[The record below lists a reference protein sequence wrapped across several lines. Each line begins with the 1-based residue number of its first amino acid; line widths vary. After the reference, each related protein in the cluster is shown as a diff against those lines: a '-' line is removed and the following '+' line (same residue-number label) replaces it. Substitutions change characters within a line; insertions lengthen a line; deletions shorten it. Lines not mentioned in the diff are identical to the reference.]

1 MSTDE
6 IEPYETE
13 QCAICLEKSRE
24 SPPRCIQCNNCNLC
38 PSCILNLQEYG
49 AAANCPVCRKD
60 SPWYND
66 LAVVIEKPQRSRFC
80 SSEML
85 RIYWERFCAVLLY
98 ILISWAIG
106 YLWVY
111 SDQEQYATMSD
122 NPFIVNMIVYIVMG
136 GILLCMIGFFLSLCI
151 INCLSLGTTSRQN

>member
-6 IEPYETE
+6 IELQETE
-13 QCAICLEKSRE
+13 QCAICLEKSDE

-49 AAANCPVCRKD
+49 AAAKCPVCRKE
-60 SPWYND
+60 SPWCND
-66 LAVVIEKPQRSRFC
+66 LAVVIDKPQRSRFY

-85 RIYWERFCAVLLY
+85 QICLLRFIAGLLC
-98 ILISWAIG
+98 IIISWATG

-111 SDQEQYATMSD
+111 SDQEKYATMSD
-122 NPFIVNMIVYIVMG
+122 NPFILNMIVYIVMG
-136 GILLCMIGFFLSLCI
+136 GILLFMIGFFLSLCI
-151 INCLSLGTTSRQN
+151 ISCLSLGIPSRQN